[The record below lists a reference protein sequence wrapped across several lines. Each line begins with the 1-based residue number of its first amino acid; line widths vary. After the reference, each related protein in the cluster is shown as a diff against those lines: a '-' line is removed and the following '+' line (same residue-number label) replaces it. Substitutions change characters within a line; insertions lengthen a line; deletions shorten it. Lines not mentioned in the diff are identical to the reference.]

1 MTVLVEEVRCHNNIF
16 FEDFRKDSDT
26 MDNIEVEDNETAPQ
40 EEGTNSDEAPIEDV
54 TTEVDTQE
62 LNKK

>member
-1 MTVLVEEVRCHNNIF
+1 
-16 FEDFRKDSDT
+16 